1 MASRCCVIFWNSD
14 SSSSQSFTLAS
25 KSQRSEPALRMKQAF
40 DTTTLRQTLPRSGF
54 PLRTPVALRYFLALL
69 FSACALAATHA
80 GGNLETEHFYLYLL
94 LAVLASAWV
103 GGWKAGAVASAVSV
117 IGSFMWMYHPVHG
130 SQDALRLTTFVVTCA
145 ILCWLSQMIESRRKT
160 QVTLQEDEQRL
171 RLALRAGDA
180 WTWEWDPRTN
190 VIRRSPEAFSVFGT
204 GPTTLSD
211 AMTHTLETVMELDR
225 ERVADGLRASAQS
238 GVDFRQEVRFLINGQ
253 MRWVDA
259 RASVIE
265 DEDGNRRLLG
275 MSVDITDRKRA
286 ELALQLQGQIIDQ
299 THDAVISTDMRG
311 AIRTWNRGAERVFG
325 YTGEEVA
332 GKNISMLA
340 LPVQESFLRKQIAPA
355 ITTGSMQT
363 EIAARR
369 KSGEIATV
377 HLSLSMM
384 REESGEPNG
393 VVGVALDISGQ
404 KRAEALLRNTE
415 RMAAMGRLAA
425 TIAHEINNPLES
437 VTNVFY
443 LLSKLSSLDPAAR
456 AYLSI
461 AEDELKRISHIVKQ
475 TLGFYR
481 ETERPI
487 PVKLSSVLDS
497 VFELYEH
504 RGDKTGIS
512 LEKKYDSDAVVMGY
526 PGELRQIFSNLVVNA
541 MEAVG
546 EGGRVMIH
554 AYPARDWQHGGLRG
568 VRVVVAD
575 NGPGISGNHRAPLFE
590 PFFTTKGERGT
601 GLGLWV
607 TLGMVQKHKGNIR
620 MRSNTGPKHGT
631 VFSVFLP
638 WHEQPE
644 REKLEQ
650 RVA

>member
-1 MASRCCVIFWNSD
+1 MEPNSPR
-14 SSSSQSFTLAS
+14 TKA
-25 KSQRSEPALRMKQAF
+25 AL
-40 DTTTLRQTLPRSGF
+40 PYSGF
-54 PLRTPVALRYFLALL
+54 PLRIPVALRLL
-69 FSACALAATHA
+69 TAVVFSIAGLAATHTTA
-80 GGNLETEHFYLYLL
+80 GLETDHFFLYLL
-94 LAVLASAWV
+94 LAVLGSAWV
-103 GGWKAGAVASAVSV
+103 GGWLAGVLATGITAAA
-117 IGSFMWMYHPVHG
+117 GFFWMYHPSHG
-130 SQDALRLTTFVVTCA
+130 SQDVTRFGTFIATCGL
-145 ILCWLSQMIESRRKT
+145 LCWLSAVIESRRKT
-160 QVTLQEDEQRL
+160 QISLQEDEERL
-171 RLALRAGDA
+171 RLALKAGDA
-180 WTWEWDPRTN
+180 WTWEWDPKTGI
-190 VIRRSPEAFSVFGT
+190 IRRSSEAQNVLGG

-211 AMTHTLETVMELDR
+211 ALEHTLKRISELDR
-225 ERVADGLRASAQS
+225 ERVAQGLQRSVQTGA
-238 GVDFRQEVRFLINGQ
+238 DFRQEVRFLIEDTI
-253 MRWVDA
+253 RWVDA
-259 RASVIE
+259 RATVIE
-265 DEDGNRRLLG
+265 DEDGNRKLLG

-286 ELALQLQGQIIDQ
+286 EHASRRQAQIIDQ

-311 AIRTWNRGAERVFG
+311 AIRSWNRGAERIFQ
-325 YTGEEVA
+325 YTAEEVL
-332 GKNISMLA
+332 GKNITILA
-340 LPVQESFLRKQIAPA
+340 MPEQEGFLRKKIAAA
-355 ITTGSMQT
+355 ITAGAMQT
-363 EIAARR
+363 ELVTRR
-369 KSGEIATV
+369 KSGEIANV

-384 REESGEPNG
+384 RGETGEPNG
-393 VVGVALDISGQ
+393 VVGVALDITDQ

-443 LLSKLSSLDPAAR
+443 LLSKHSSLDPAAR
-456 AYLSI
+456 TYLNI

-512 LEKKYDSDAVVMGY
+512 LERKYDSDATVMGY

-546 EGGRVMIH
+546 EGGRVRMH
-554 AYPARDWQHGGLRG
+554 AYPARDWQHGGQRG

-575 NGPGISGNHRAPLFE
+575 NGPGISGNHRAHLFE

-620 MRSNTGPKHGT
+620 MRSSTGERHGT
-631 VFSVFLP
+631 VFSVFFP

-644 REKLEQ
+644 RESIGQ

>member
-1 MASRCCVIFWNSD
+1 MGQNSPR
-14 SSSSQSFTLAS
+14 TKA
-25 KSQRSEPALRMKQAF
+25 AL
-40 DTTTLRQTLPRSGF
+40 PYSGF
-54 PLRTPVALRYFLALL
+54 PLRIPVVVRFLTAVV
-69 FSACALAATHA
+69 FSIAGLAATHSTA
-80 GGNLETEHFYLYLL
+80 SLEMDHFFLYLL
-94 LAVLASAWV
+94 LAVLGSAWV
-103 GGWKAGAVASAVSV
+103 GGWLAGVLASA
-117 IGSFMWMYHPVHG
+117 ITATAGFFWMYHPDHG
-130 SQDALRLTTFVVTCA
+130 VQDATRLATFVATCA
-145 ILCWLSQMIESRRKT
+145 LLCWLSAVIESRRKT
-160 QVTLQEDEQRL
+160 QISLQEDEERL
-171 RLALRAGDA
+171 RLALKAGDA
-180 WTWEWDPRTN
+180 WTWEWDPKTGL
-190 VIRRSPEAFSVFGT
+190 IRRSSEAQNVLGG
-204 GPTTLSD
+204 GPATLSD
-211 AMTHTLETVMELDR
+211 ALEHTLTTISESDR
-225 ERVADGLRASAQS
+225 ERVAEGLRRSVETGA
-238 GVDFRQEVRFLINGQ
+238 DFRQEVRFVIEDTI
-253 MRWVDA
+253 RWVDA
-259 RASVIE
+259 RGTVIE
-265 DEDGNRRLLG
+265 DEDGNRKLLG

-286 ELALQLQGQIIDQ
+286 EHASRRQEQIIDQ

-311 AIRTWNRGAERVFG
+311 AIRSWNRGAERIFQ
-325 YTGEEVA
+325 YTAEEVL
-332 GKNISMLA
+332 GKNITILA
-340 LPVQESFLRKQIAPA
+340 MPEQEGFLRKKIAAA
-355 ITTGSMQT
+355 ISAGAMQT
-363 EIAARR
+363 ELVTRR
-369 KSGEIATV
+369 KSGEIANV

-384 REESGEPNG
+384 RGEAGEPSG
-393 VVGVALDISGQ
+393 VVGVALDITDQ

-443 LLSKLSSLDPAAR
+443 LLSKHSSLDPAAR
-456 AYLSI
+456 TYLNI

-512 LEKKYDSDAVVMGY
+512 LERKYDSDATVMGY

-541 MEAVG
+541 IEAVG
-546 EGGRVMIH
+546 EGGRVRMH
-554 AYPARDWQHGGLRG
+554 AYPARDWQHGGQRG

-575 NGPGISGNHRAPLFE
+575 NGPGISGNHRAHLFE

-620 MRSNTGPKHGT
+620 MRSSTGMRHGT
-631 VFSVFLP
+631 VFSVFFP

-644 REKLEQ
+644 PESLQQ

>member
-1 MASRCCVIFWNSD
+1 MEPNSPK
-14 SSSSQSFTLAS
+14 TKA
-25 KSQRSEPALRMKQAF
+25 AL
-40 DTTTLRQTLPRSGF
+40 PYSGF
-54 PLRTPVALRYFLALL
+54 PLRVPVAVRFLTAVV
-69 FSACALAATHA
+69 FRIAGLAATHSSA
-80 GGNLETEHFYLYLL
+80 GLENDHFFLYLL
-94 LAVLASAWV
+94 LAVLGSAWV
-103 GGWKAGAVASAVSV
+103 GGWLAGVLASGITATA
-117 IGSFMWMYHPVHG
+117 SFFWLYHSSHG
-130 SQDALRLTTFVVTCA
+130 TQDVTRFGTFVATCGL
-145 ILCWLSQMIESRRKT
+145 LCWLSGVIESRRKT
-160 QVTLQEDEQRL
+160 QISLQEDEERL
-171 RLALRAGDA
+171 RLALKAGDA
-180 WTWEWDPRTN
+180 WTWEWDPKTGI
-190 VIRRSPEAFSVFGT
+190 IRRSSEAQNVLGV

-211 AMTHTLETVMELDR
+211 ALEHTLTTISELDR
-225 ERVADGLRASAQS
+225 VRVAEGMLRSAQTGS
-238 GVDFRQEVRFLINGQ
+238 EFRQEVRFLIEDTI
-253 MRWVDA
+253 RWVDA
-259 RASVIE
+259 RATVIE
-265 DEDGNRRLLG
+265 DEDGNRKLLG

-286 ELALQLQGQIIDQ
+286 EHALRWQAQIIDQ
-299 THDAVISTDMRG
+299 THDAVISADMRG
-311 AIRTWNRGAERVFG
+311 AIRSWNRGAERIFQ
-325 YTGEEVA
+325 YTAEEVL
-332 GKNISMLA
+332 GKNITILA
-340 LPVQESFLRKQIAPA
+340 MPEQQGFLRKKIAAA
-355 ITTGSMQT
+355 ISAGAMQT
-363 EIAARR
+363 ELVTRR
-369 KSGEIATV
+369 KSGEIANV
-377 HLSLSMM
+377 HLSLSIM
-384 REESGEPNG
+384 RGETGEPSG
-393 VVGVALDISGQ
+393 VVGVALDITDQ

-443 LLSKLSSLDPAAR
+443 LLSKHSSLDPAAR
-456 AYLSI
+456 TYLNI

-512 LEKKYDSDAVVMGY
+512 LERKYDADAVVMGY

-546 EGGRVMIH
+546 EGGRVRMH
-554 AYPARDWQHGGLRG
+554 AYPARDWQHGGERG

-575 NGPGISGNHRAPLFE
+575 NGPGISGNHRAHLFE

-620 MRSNTGPKHGT
+620 MRSSTGERHGT
-631 VFSVFLP
+631 AFSVFFP

-644 REKLEQ
+644 RESIEQ